1 MVLDVQILEI
11 TQLPKV
17 LLFRQP
23 AVRML
28 FTPWTKWTKVLHGS
42 SWCVSIAKELLS
54 TGWCGGC
61 PDQSRTSKEGEG
73 KGAIALPTLQ
83 SRRARGHR
91 HQWSGPLLQDRTACD
106 ILCLMSKPQLHCSLE
121 LLERVLQDFLQ
132 SLANN
137 EEHQET
143 LTIHDTHSC
152 IITYL
157 YIIYNIYLLFMTIT

>member
-1 MVLDVQILEI
+1 
-11 TQLPKV
+11 
-17 LLFRQP
+17 
-23 AVRML
+23 
-28 FTPWTKWTKVLHGS
+28 
-42 SWCVSIAKELLS
+42 
-54 TGWCGGC
+54 
-61 PDQSRTSKEGEG
+61 
-73 KGAIALPTLQ
+73 
-83 SRRARGHR
+83 
-91 HQWSGPLLQDRTACD
+91 
-106 ILCLMSKPQLHCSLE
+106 MSKPQLHCSLE